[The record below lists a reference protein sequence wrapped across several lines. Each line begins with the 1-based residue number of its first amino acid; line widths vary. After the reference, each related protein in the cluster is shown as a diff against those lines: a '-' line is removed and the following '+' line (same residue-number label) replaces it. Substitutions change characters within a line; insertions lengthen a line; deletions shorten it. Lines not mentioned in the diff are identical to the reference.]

1 MIHDRLSGSII
12 AYLLH
17 YVNLKMSSESI
28 VESSTATVE
37 VTAANVSPVP
47 TAAEIVLSP
56 SFNQKFPLVIPLLS
70 TLILVAAGLFVYV
83 SFAKKRALK
92 RAPSVIICGPS
103 GSGKTALFSAL
114 TATDESA
121 AVPATVTSYQLN
133 TKTSYDGRNFALV
146 DFPGHNKLRQGLW
159 TEINSG
165 AVQGLVFV
173 VDLASLQRNITET
186 GSFLLDLLLLLE
198 GSNLPLHSKRLLIV
212 GNKSDVFNAAGLAK
226 MRLVLQD
233 ELRQQKESRSR
244 SVSESNV
251 DILGKV
257 FDFNSLETEVEFCE
271 ASVKRGSFAKVKG
284 WLEVL

>member
-1 MIHDRLSGSII
+1 
-12 AYLLH
+12 
-17 YVNLKMSSESI
+17 MSSESI
-28 VESSTATVE
+28 VETTTIE
-37 VTAANVSPVP
+37 ITAANVSPVP
-47 TAAEIVLSP
+47 TAEIILSP
-56 SFNQKFPLVIPLLS
+56 SFNQRFPLVIPLIS
-70 TLILVAAGLFVYV
+70 TLILVAIGLYVYV

-92 RAPSVIICGPS
+92 RDPSVIICGPS

-114 TATDESA
+114 TSDKES
-121 AVPATVTSYQLN
+121 AVPATVTSFQLN
-133 TKTSYDGRNFALV
+133 TETSYDGKNFALV

-159 TEINSG
+159 KEINSG

-173 VDLASLQRNITET
+173 VDLASLQRDITET

-233 ELRQQKESRSR
+233 ELRQQKESRSK

-271 ASVKRGSFAKVKG
+271 TSVKRGSFAKVQG

>member
-1 MIHDRLSGSII
+1 
-12 AYLLH
+12 
-17 YVNLKMSSESI
+17 MSAEPI
-28 VESSTATVE
+28 VESSTTTIE

-47 TAAEIVLSP
+47 TAAEILLSP

-92 RAPSVIICGPS
+92 RDPSVIICGPS

-114 TATDESA
+114 TTTNAESA
-121 AVPATVTSYQLN
+121 AVPATVTSFQLN

-271 ASVKRGSFAKVKG
+271 TSVKRGSIAKVQG